1 MYRFMEQ
8 QESHAK
14 VKWAPIRGVSKSG
27 YYAWLETRKERQARD
42 QTREK
47 KVLEIFE
54 ESEGHYGAERI
65 CGVIRKDG
73 GHVSLQV
80 VKSIMER
87 HKLQ

>member
-14 VKWAPIRGVSKSG
+14 AKWAPIPGVSKSG

-47 KVLEIFE
+47 KVFE
-54 ESEGHYGAERI
+54 KGNHPLAFLPNQRGKQVEG
-65 CGVIRKDG
+65 V
-73 GHVSLQV
+73 
-80 VKSIMER
+80 
-87 HKLQ
+87 

>member
-14 VKWAPIRGVSKSG
+14 AKWAPIRGMSKSG

-42 QTREK
+42 QGREK

-65 CGVIRKDG
+65 CGVIQLEIGRA
-73 GHVSLQV
+73 SCR
-80 VKSIMER
+80 ER
-87 HKLQ
+87 V